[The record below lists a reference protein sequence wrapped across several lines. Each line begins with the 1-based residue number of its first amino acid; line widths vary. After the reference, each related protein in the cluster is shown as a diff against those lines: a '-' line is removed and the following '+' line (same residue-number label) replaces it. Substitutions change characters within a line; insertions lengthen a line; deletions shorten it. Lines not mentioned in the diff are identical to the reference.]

1 MKKIYLSIS
10 FTFLII
16 LFCLLISPNVFAAS
30 INVTSPNG
38 EEQFNAGDSVNI
50 TWQAG
55 QAGSVG
61 IYLIDYSSGSVF
73 NITTSNTA
81 SNSGFNNS
89 YLWKIPLSLL
99 AKDTYKIWVWDSIT
113 NVNDYSDNFFSI
125 VKICTPNWQATEWST
140 CVDGRQTRTFTDLN
154 DCKVTTN
161 KPQDQ
166 AQDCCSDSDGGEDYY
181 VKGTIKYGS
190 SDVAIDSCKYSNTWV
205 DEYYCGE
212 NGDVKSKSEY
222 CPKGCENGACKQAL
236 VCTPNW
242 TCGSFGACINGQQSK
257 TCTQSNCPS
266 QDLTKTEKQSC
277 TASQTCVDPDGK
289 DYFKKETMTY
299 KGVSYIDHCD
309 SRYPNYVLEYYCDEN
324 GIGKVIWGSCGSG
337 NLCVDGIC
345 KTTAPTTTCT
355 PNWTCGSFG
364 ACINGQQSK
373 TCTQSNCPSQDL
385 TKTESQA
392 CSTPCT
398 DSDVS
403 YDHSNG
409 KDYFTKGTVSYEGA
423 NAYLMITNYVYT
435 IEDSCSGTNN
445 IVEHYCEDG
454 AKKSEYYFCSKG
466 CENGAC
472 KRSCTPNW
480 QPTVWS
486 AWVNGTRSRTY
497 LDSNNCGDTTDKPKD
512 DIDSTCTDSD
522 NGKDYF
528 VKGTMK
534 YTGGSYIDSCMGGNS
549 AIEYYCDET
558 GVGKTENYS
567 CEFGCVNDVCRR
579 PPTTCEYIEYINYSG
594 RQASIPINRNKDFFA
609 KGTVYYKGDYYTDS
623 CSGNYVV
630 EHYCENTAYKSIYY
644 LCANG
649 CQDGACKQIIP
660 VICTPSWQ
668 VDAWSACVNS
678 EQKRA
683 YTDTNDCGIY
693 TSKPRDEI
701 RSCAANNVCSDSDS
715 FDLYTKGTVVLGGET
730 LIGNGASEYSST
742 TYIDKCEDSITVRE
756 YICQDNKVVTG
767 MYPCDNGCENGTCK
781 TTAPTTTCTP
791 NWTCGSFGAC
801 INGQQSKTCTQSN
814 CLSQS
819 LNKINTESCGESLEC
834 VDSDNGRIYTTK
846 GVTTYQGQTTE
857 DSCYSSTQLIE
868 FSCKNNVLYSE
879 WKTCDNGCENGACK
893 QALVCTPNWTCG
905 SFGACINGQQSK
917 TCTQSNCPS
926 QDLTKTEKQSCTAS
940 QTCVDPDG
948 KDYFKKETMTY
959 KGVSYIDHCDS
970 RYPNYVLE
978 YYCDE
983 NGTGKVIWGFCG
995 SGNLCV
1001 DGVCKTTAPTTTC
1014 TPEWTC
1020 GSFGACINGQQSK
1033 TCTQSNC
1040 LSQSLNKI
1048 NTESCGESLE
1058 CVDSDNGRN

>member
-373 TCTQSNCPSQDL
+373 TCTQSNCLSQSLNKINTESCGESLECVDSDNGRIYTTKGVTTYQGQTTEDSCYSSTQLIEFSCQNNVLYSEWKTCDNGCENGACKQALVCTPNWTCGSFGACINGQQSKTCTQSNCPSQDL
-385 TKTESQA
+385 TKTEKQS

-403 YDHSNG
+403 YDHSNS

-528 VKGTMK
+528 VKGTTK

-814 CLSQS
+814 C
-819 LNKINTESCGESLEC
+819 
-834 VDSDNGRIYTTK
+834 
-846 GVTTYQGQTTE
+846 
-857 DSCYSSTQLIE
+857 
-868 FSCKNNVLYSE
+868 
-879 WKTCDNGCENGACK
+879 
-893 QALVCTPNWTCG
+893 
-905 SFGACINGQQSK
+905 
-917 TCTQSNCPS
+917 PS
-926 QDLTKTEKQSCTAS
+926 QDLSKTEKQSCTAS
-940 QTCVDPDG
+940 QTDSDVSYDHSNG
-948 KDYFKKETMTY
+948 KD
-959 KGVSYIDHCDS
+959 
-970 RYPNYVLE
+970 
-978 YYCDE
+978 
-983 NGTGKVIWGFCG
+983 
-995 SGNLCV
+995 
-1001 DGVCKTTAPTTTC
+1001 
-1014 TPEWTC
+1014 
-1020 GSFGACINGQQSK
+1020 
-1033 TCTQSNC
+1033 
-1040 LSQSLNKI
+1040 
-1048 NTESCGESLE
+1048 
-1058 CVDSDNGRN
+1058 

>member
-222 CPKGCENGACKQAL
+222 CP
-236 VCTPNW
+236 
-242 TCGSFGACINGQQSK
+242 
-257 TCTQSNCPS
+257 
-266 QDLTKTEKQSC
+266 
-277 TASQTCVDPDGK
+277 
-289 DYFKKETMTY
+289 
-299 KGVSYIDHCD
+299 
-309 SRYPNYVLEYYCDEN
+309 
-324 GIGKVIWGSCGSG
+324 
-337 NLCVDGIC
+337 
-345 KTTAPTTTCT
+345 
-355 PNWTCGSFG
+355 
-364 ACINGQQSK
+364 
-373 TCTQSNCPSQDL
+373 
-385 TKTESQA
+385 
-392 CSTPCT
+392 
-398 DSDVS
+398 
-403 YDHSNG
+403 
-409 KDYFTKGTVSYEGA
+409 
-423 NAYLMITNYVYT
+423 
-435 IEDSCSGTNN
+435 
-445 IVEHYCEDG
+445 
-454 AKKSEYYFCSKG
+454 KG

-814 CLSQS
+814 C
-819 LNKINTESCGESLEC
+819 
-834 VDSDNGRIYTTK
+834 
-846 GVTTYQGQTTE
+846 
-857 DSCYSSTQLIE
+857 
-868 FSCKNNVLYSE
+868 
-879 WKTCDNGCENGACK
+879 
-893 QALVCTPNWTCG
+893 
-905 SFGACINGQQSK
+905 
-917 TCTQSNCPS
+917 PS

-983 NGTGKVIWGFCG
+983 NGIGKVIWGSCG

-1001 DGVCKTTAPTTTC
+1001 DGICK
-1014 TPEWTC
+1014 
-1020 GSFGACINGQQSK
+1020 
-1033 TCTQSNC
+1033 
-1040 LSQSLNKI
+1040 
-1048 NTESCGESLE
+1048 
-1058 CVDSDNGRN
+1058 